1 MPKAIRTESAERD
14 FENIG
19 FQIAVVDGRTEVAD
33 RILRDLAAQC
43 DRLAR
48 LSSTSQLGTAAPE
61 VGKDVRLFSHKRWV
75 IIFRYTDDGITVL
88 RLADASQ
95 DYLSWKLSPLLHDR

>member
-1 MPKAIRTESAERD
+1 MPKAFRTESAERD

-19 FQIAVVDGRTEVAD
+19 FQIAVVDGRTDVAE

-48 LSSTSQLGTAAPE
+48 LSPTSQLGTAAPE

-75 IIFRYTDDGITVL
+75 ILFRYTDDGITVL
-88 RLADASQ
+88 RFADASQ
-95 DYLSWKLSPLLHDR
+95 DYLSWKLLPLSHDR